1 MIIGT
6 SGIGKSRSISRLLSI
21 YPQVNHHTEYKNLPF
36 IRKQVVYLKIDCP
49 HDGTLKGLIERFL
62 KSLIVC

>member
-49 HDGTLKGLIERFL
+49 
-62 KSLIVC
+62 S